1 MLRPFLDTTWHQR
14 FSGVALATRA
24 EASTA
29 RYPLD
34 PDGCLVRV
42 HSQPANEKT
51 DAVLVLNIEAARMIG
66 REQPDQML
74 RGIRFTLDFDRLMGV
89 RSWGDRAAASG
100 RGRVITRSTADSS
113 ARTVSVRPR
122 ATFQP

>member
-89 RSWGDRAAASG
+89 RSGHFERRHWSDFYVAKGSEAAFAQSP
-100 RGRVITRSTADSS
+100 A
-113 ARTVSVRPR
+113 
-122 ATFQP
+122 

>member
-24 EASTA
+24 EASTT

-89 RSWGDRAAASG
+89 RSGAAISSS
-100 RGRVITRSTADSS
+100 RWTAFG
-113 ARTVSVRPR
+113 PH
-122 ATFQP
+122 

>member
-1 MLRPFLDTTWHQR
+1 MSLLWIAPFAATTQMLRPFLDTTWHQR

-74 RGIRFTLDFDRLMGV
+74 RGIRFTLDFDRLMGGPH
-89 RSWGDRAAASG
+89 S
-100 RGRVITRSTADSS
+100 ADGS
-113 ARTVSVRPR
+113 
-122 ATFQP
+122 QPGTYVE